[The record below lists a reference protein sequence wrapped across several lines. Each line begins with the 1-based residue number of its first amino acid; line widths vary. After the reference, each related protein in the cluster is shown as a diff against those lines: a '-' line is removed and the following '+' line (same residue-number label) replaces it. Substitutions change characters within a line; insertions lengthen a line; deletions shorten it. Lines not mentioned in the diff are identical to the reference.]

1 MIWPKGI
8 NMSQICI
15 ALVDYFK
22 ELSTNKISLESLS
35 HTEAQRISILIY
47 MHTVDD
53 LRLWEVK

>member
-1 MIWPKGI
+1 
-8 NMSQICI
+8 MSQICI

-53 LRLWEVK
+53 LRL